1 MTTRQSDGRNTI
13 PFPPQYRNSHCGQ
26 VVPDGDQGG
35 FKLWQTDGVTIKDNY
50 IHNNWGPAA
59 WADTDNANTTYTG
72 NTITD
77 NDAGAIIE
85 EISYNFS
92 ITDNYIA
99 NNGWAGGLSNQ
110 SFPSPAIYISESGS
124 DRTFGGVPGCPET
137 SCSDQPSYSH
147 ESVISGNTMVDN
159 GGGVFLWQDSNRFC
173 GGFDRVCTLVR
184 GGSSGPFTLVRVQ
197 IRPSFRVDRH
207 DQLCR

>member
-1 MTTRQSDGRNTI
+1 M
-13 PFPPQYRNSHCGQ
+13 
-26 VVPDGDQGG
+26 
-35 FKLWQTDGVTIKDNY
+35 TIKDNY

-85 EISYNFS
+85 EISDNFS
-92 ITDNYIA
+92 ITNNYIA
-99 NNGWAGGLSNQ
+99 NNGWAGGLSDHN
-110 SFPSPAIYISESGS
+110 FPSPAIYISESGS
-124 DRTFGGVPGCPET
+124 DKTFGGVPGCPDT
-137 SCSDQPSYSH
+137 SGSDQPSYSS

-173 GGFDRVCTLVR
+173 GDGFDKVCTLVR
-184 GGSSGPFTLVRVQ
+184 SGSWGRSRFPRANPTFRP
-197 IRPSFRVDRH
+197 RPSTRPAMSVTRPV
-207 DQLCR
+207 RRSRIGGTAVSGGPRT